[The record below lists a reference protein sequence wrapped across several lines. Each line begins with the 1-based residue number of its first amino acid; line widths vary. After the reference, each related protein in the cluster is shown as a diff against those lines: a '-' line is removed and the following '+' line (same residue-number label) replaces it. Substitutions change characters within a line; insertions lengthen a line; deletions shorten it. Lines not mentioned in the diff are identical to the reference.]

1 MKALAFVALLALD
14 STAAGQDIIG
24 QATVID
30 GDTIEIHLQR
40 IRLWGIDAPESDQ
53 LGGADSELFRCGSAA
68 ASALVDHSA
77 GHLVLAKATDRY
89 QRVAAFAWPMWR
101 RSGAVACARLGS
113 RLTGRSIRAG
123 LIPRIRRRRQGRAR
137 ACLPEAFSSLGNIA
151 LAFERPTAG
160 GPSPGAP
167 KGNQNA
173 FKHGGYSAAAMQE
186 RRLFADLIREMR
198 RTAGGGA

>member
-1 MKALAFVALLALD
+1 MLALN

-40 IRLWGIDAPESDQ
+40 TRLWGIDAPESDQ

-68 ASALVDHSA
+68 ASGLVDHSA
-77 GHLVLAKATDRY
+77 GHVVLAKGHRSLPARCAVCLAD
-89 QRVAAFAWPMWR
+89 VASIWRGGLCKAGFALDWPQYSR
-101 RSGAVACARLGS
+101 GAYS
-113 RLTGRSIRAG
+113 
-123 LIPRIRRRRQGRAR
+123 RIRRRRQGRAR

-173 FKHGGYSAAAMQE
+173 LKHGRYSAAAMQE